1 MIPACQI
8 SKLIN
13 NNENNKQLLRYSGL
27 AMQFLVSIG
36 LSVFIGLKADKWL
49 HISVPLLVWL
59 LPLMVI
65 TGIILKI
72 IKDTAKKK

>member
-1 MIPACQI
+1 LIPACQI

-49 HISVPLLVWL
+49 NISIPLLVWL

>member
-1 MIPACQI
+1 
-8 SKLIN
+8 LIN

-49 HISVPLLVWL
+49 NISIPLLVWL

>member
-1 MIPACQI
+1 LIPACQI

>member
-1 MIPACQI
+1 LIPACQI

-36 LSVFIGLKADKWL
+36 LTVFIGLKADKWL
-49 HISVPLLVWL
+49 HLSIPLLVWL

>member
-1 MIPACQI
+1 
-8 SKLIN
+8 LIN

>member
-1 MIPACQI
+1 
-8 SKLIN
+8 LIN

-36 LSVFIGLKADKWL
+36 LSVFIGLKGDEWL
-49 HISVPLLVWL
+49 NISIPLLVWL

-72 IKDTAKKK
+72 IKDTSKKK